1 MDKLI
6 IQGAPFLCNIGI
18 SPKERKLK
26 QEIIIDAEL
35 FLDIKRAAQK
45 DNIKNAVNYSKV
57 YDLIK
62 KTVEEKKYKLI
73 ETMAEDTARGVLKNF
88 DIRKVLI
95 KIRKPSALADKNVKY
110 VAVEVLRE
118 KNG

>member
-6 IQGAPFLCNIGI
+6 MQDAQFLCNIGV

-35 FLDIKRAAQK
+35 FLDAKKAAQK
-45 DNIKNAVNYSKV
+45 DNIKNAVNYSEV
-57 YDLIK
+57 YGLIK
-62 KTVEEKKYKLI
+62 KTVEGKKYKLI
-73 ETMAEDTARGVLKNF
+73 ETMAEDTARGILKNF

-95 KIRKPSALADKNVKY
+95 RIGKPSALAGKNVKY
-110 VAVEVLRE
+110 LAVEILRG